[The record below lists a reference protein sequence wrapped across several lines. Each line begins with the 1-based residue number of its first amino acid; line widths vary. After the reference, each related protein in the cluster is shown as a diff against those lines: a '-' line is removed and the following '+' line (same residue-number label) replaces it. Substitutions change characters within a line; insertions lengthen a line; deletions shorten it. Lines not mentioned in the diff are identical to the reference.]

1 MGTREE
7 DRQVSHVRR
16 RKARSPKVSF
26 QHAAQGLLNSILC
39 EAIIAV
45 KKKHIEV
52 KPPEVL
58 AQEEQA
64 RIAAAI
70 ARRVE
75 KNEKR
80 QERKSK
86 KHKREH
92 DPSETTDAKVRIFSL
107 SPKT

>member
-7 DRQVSHVRR
+7 DREVSHDGG
-16 RKARSPKVSF
+16 RKARSPKVPF
-26 QHAAQGLLNSILC
+26 QHAAQGTLNGFLC
-39 EAIIAV
+39 EAIIV
-45 KKKHIEV
+45 LQKKNIEV

-92 DPSETTDAKVRIFSL
+92 EPSETTDAKVCIFPL
-107 SPKT
+107 SHKK